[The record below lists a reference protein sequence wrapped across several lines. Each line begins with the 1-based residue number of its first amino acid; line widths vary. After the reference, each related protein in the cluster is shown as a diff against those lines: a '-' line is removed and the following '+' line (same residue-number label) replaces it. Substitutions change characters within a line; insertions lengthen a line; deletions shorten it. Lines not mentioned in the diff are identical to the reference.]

1 VIGVSADT
9 PEKNE
14 QFRQSLELPFP
25 MVGDPS
31 GQVLRAYRVRW
42 PLLGLAR
49 RVSYVVGTDRRIRR
63 AHHAELDVE
72 SHIQGALAAIDS
84 AR

>member
-14 QFRQSLELPFP
+14 RFRQSLELPFP
-25 MVGDPS
+25 LLGDPS
-31 GQVLRAYRVRW
+31 GRILRDYRVRW

-49 RVSYVVGTDRRIRR
+49 RVSYVVGPDRKIRL
-63 AHHAELDVE
+63 AHRAELDVE
-72 SHIQGALAAIDS
+72 SHIQKALAAVDA

>member
-1 VIGVSADT
+1 MSADA
-9 PEKNE
+9 PEKSE
-14 QFRQSLELPFP
+14 RFRQSLELPFP

-31 GQVLRAYRVRW
+31 GRILRDYRVRW

-49 RVSYVVGTDRRIRR
+49 RVSYVIGSDRKIRL
-63 AHHAELDVE
+63 AHRAELDVE
-72 SHIQGALAAIDS
+72 SHVQKALAAVGA